1 VKREFRLTRTID
13 FERVRHMGKSFP
25 HPLVVLVA
33 MPNQLETSRIGVA
46 AGRSVG
52 NAVLRSRA
60 KRILRAGI
68 DEFLPGLMPGWDLI
82 LLARKPLPDAGFW
95 KTRAALE
102 IVLRKAKLFS
112 LEPGTHE

>member
-1 VKREFRLTRTID
+1 MKREFRLRRTTD
-13 FERVRHMGKSFP
+13 FERVRQLGKSFP

-33 MPNQLETSRIGVA
+33 APNQLEQSRIGVA

-52 NAVLRSRA
+52 NAVRRSRA

-68 DEFLPGLMPGWDLI
+68 DELLPKLVPGWDLI
-82 LLARKPLPDAGFW
+82 LLARKPLPEAGFL

-102 IVLRKAKLFS
+102 IILARAKLFS
-112 LEPGTHE
+112 PEPGSHE

>member
-1 VKREFRLTRTID
+1 MKREFRLTRTTD
-13 FERVRHMGKSFP
+13 FERVRHLGKSFP

-33 MPNQLETSRIGVA
+33 VPNQLERSRVGIA

-52 NAVLRSRA
+52 NAVRRSRA
-60 KRILRAGI
+60 KRLMRAGI
-68 DEFLPGLMPGWDLI
+68 DELLSGLVPGWDLI
-82 LLARKPLPDAGFW
+82 LLARKSLPEAGFW

-112 LEPGTHE
+112 LEPDSHE